1 MPAVPRGDGSPPARC
16 QAERRRDDGDK
27 GKRSA
32 KKKAPEAVK
41 PQVPPKRRDRR
52 LAESDR

>member
-1 MPAVPRGDGSPPARC
+1 MPAVPQRRRKSACRC